1 MEKFSGARKTNGKVF
16 PCKENLWKN
25 LWKSCPGQ
33 GKLMEKFSGARN
45 TNGKVFQSKEN

>member
-16 PCKENLWKN
+16 PCKEN